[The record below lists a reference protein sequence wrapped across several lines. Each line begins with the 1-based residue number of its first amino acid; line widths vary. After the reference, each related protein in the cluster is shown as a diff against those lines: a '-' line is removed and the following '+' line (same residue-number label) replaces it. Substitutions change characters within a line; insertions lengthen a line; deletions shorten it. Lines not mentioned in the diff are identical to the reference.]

1 MLLQEHVTHSLDS
14 HVPNG
19 WEKEMELIERNRRKD
34 ERKSRQAQRMRE
46 MRHPVKVEQT
56 GVDEPESEDEP
67 ENDIREHV
75 VNRAGGETD
84 EED

>member
-1 MLLQEHVTHSLDS
+1 
-14 HVPNG
+14 
-19 WEKEMELIERNRRKD
+19 MELIERNRRKD

-46 MRHPVKVEQT
+46 MRHSVKVEQT